1 MNAETWLSVLNP
13 EQLAAVTHEGSP
25 LLILAGAG
33 SGKTRVITTK
43 IAWLIAERGVE
54 PESILAVTFTNKA
67 AREMAERARLMEGRA
82 ERSVLRTFHSFGAW
96 LLRRNAALAG
106 LDSNFTIYDDDD
118 AITLLAK
125 AMPALTRPQ
134 VSSICHKISRAKD
147 YCYGPDHL
155 LLAEID
161 PDPDFAEAYRLYEK
175 RLRETGNLDFGDL
188 ILLPVRLLNEH
199 PEVRDRL
206 TRRFSVIMVDEYQ
219 DSNVAQFELL
229 KAITGP
235 ETYLCVVGDDDQSI
249 YRFRGAEVRNILTFQ
264 DSFPG
269 TTIIRL
275 ERNYRSVAPI
285 LSVAGEVVSNNEG
298 RLGKT
303 LIAER
308 GSGKKPELVF
318 LANQDE
324 EAAFCATM
332 IQTARKKGVPY
343 ADWAVLYRMNAQ
355 SLGFE
360 TEFLHRKIPYRVVG
374 SLKFYEREE
383 IKDALAFLALVANG
397 RDEVAFRR
405 IVNKPA
411 RGLGEVTQDK
421 IVDEARRVLFEEPAP
436 GDALDFGEKADLVSA
451 SRRLLD
457 TLSKKA
463 RSGLSEFIA
472 IVESLRQLLPAA
484 EPPVGDDADPFAA
497 SPAFTAGGAIA
508 QSADADAE
516 IAGKARPTVSAGVS
530 TPAGKA
536 QPASRDGP
544 RDSSA
549 SVIAQSA
556 DAGTETAGK
565 ANDLS
570 LSKGASA
577 GVTTETAG
585 KANLSASSGPRDS
598 AALPD
603 PAFHS
608 PALRAS
614 SAPSG
619 SLDFGSPETAATAD
633 SGKSRKKGA
642 IGLAV
647 FVDKLVESSGLLAYH
662 QGQDEIA
669 GTQRVANLQE
679 LVNAAS
685 LYPLTREGLTEFLEH
700 IELDR
705 SMADDDENP
714 DSVTLIT
721 VHNTKGLE
729 FRRVVIT
736 GLESGVFPREDKAGD
751 DLEEERRL
759 MYVGCTR
766 AMDELY
772 LTSCAARRLYGRTAF
787 MEPSRFLSEIP
798 ANDLVVSG
806 RAPRSFLS
814 RYPAVGKDAS
824 IFAGSRSGGV
834 NHSGETRLAGDSA
847 PREAGRDRSF
857 PGSGAP
863 RDPSG
868 LAEKWK
874 VGQKLFHDDYGYGI
888 ISKSFYAGDEFV
900 ILVRFET
907 GGEKRFL
914 PKYQGN
920 NLLPVED

>member
-67 AREMAERARLMEGRA
+67 AREMAERARLMEARA

-96 LLRRNAALAG
+96 LLRRNSALAG

-147 YCYGPDHL
+147 YCYGPDHP

-332 IQTARKKGVPY
+332 IQAARKKGVPY

-457 TLSKKA
+457 TLTKKA

-484 EPPVGDDADPFAA
+484 ETSVGDDADPFAA
-497 SPAFTAGGAIA
+497 SPALSVGAA
-508 QSADADAE
+508 TGQPADADTE
-516 IAGKARPTVSAGVS
+516 IAGKAGDP
-530 TPAGKA
+530 
-536 QPASRDGP
+536 
-544 RDSSA
+544 
-549 SVIAQSA
+549 
-556 DAGTETAGK
+556 
-565 ANDLS
+565 S
-570 LSKGASA
+570 LSKGASVGA
-577 GVTTETAG
+577 TSETAG
-585 KANLSASSGPRDS
+585 KDSLPASSGPRDS
-598 AALPD
+598 FALPD
-603 PAFHS
+603 TVS
-608 PALRAS
+608 PSPSSRAS
-614 SAPSG
+614 SSSSG
-619 SLDFGSPETAATAD
+619 SLDFDPAVTGPAETAAAAD
-633 SGKSRKKGA
+633 SGKARKKGA

-705 SMADDDENP
+705 SMADDSENP

-736 GLESGVFPREDKAGD
+736 GLETGVFPREDKAGD

-798 ANDLVVSG
+798 ADQLVVSG

-814 RYPAVGKDAS
+814 RYPSVGKDAS
-824 IFAGSRSGGV
+824 IFAGARSACA
-834 NHSGETRLAGDSA
+834 NPSGDRRLAADSA
-847 PREAGRDRSF
+847 SRVS
-857 PGSGAP
+857 GSGDAAP

-868 LAEKWK
+868 LSEKWK